1 MENRKDGFS
10 SYLDQLAR
18 SRVEAPK
25 VAAIVMNANP
35 FTLGHQYLVEKA
47 AAENDLVHLFMVSE
61 DASLFPYAVR
71 KKLIQEGTA
80 PGQSP
85 VP

>member
-1 MENRKDGFS
+1 M
-10 SYLDQLAR
+10 
-18 SRVEAPK
+18 EAPK

-61 DASLFPYAVR
+61 DASLFPMPC
-71 KKLIQEGTA
+71 GN
-80 PGQSP
+80 S
-85 VP
+85 